1 MRSPSQNII
10 AAWLQQQCEVLD
22 GPIRAVVLL
31 ATVTEGSFQLAAQW
45 PQTGAATP
53 ALISAATHAIRLKRP
68 LLFAPGAVPGA
79 ARQDGNIIVCPVLK
93 DDRVL
98 AVAAIEV
105 ECRTEQY
112 QQAAHE
118 TLRTNVATLMLLLRP
133 ETAAL
138 DDDAP
143 EVLDLVATCVKEGAF
158 DSASRAV
165 LSRFA
170 AVAGLSQASLGMMR
184 KGRIGIQ
191 AVSDRSSVEASR
203 DVNANIEAAM
213 QEATELDQTIVVST
227 ADEVSD
233 TNAVQN
239 HSRLENSDGAAI
251 CTIPI
256 CRDGEPVGAFL
267 MEHDDPHHF
276 DAPRVAFCEAVV
288 ALTGALLHDK
298 FLHDRSFAEKF
309 FAGAARLRRDFVH
322 GDKRWRAAAALLLA
336 GMLTIPF
343 LLDGHYRVTAD
354 ATLEGAVQRVVA
366 APVAGYVLEASARP
380 GDLVAAGDLLARLDD
395 RDLKLESV
403 RLSSERNRLE
413 REYRS
418 AIATHDSP
426 KVAIVKAQIDRATA
440 ELELTEQ
447 RLERVRIVSPMDG
460 VVVNGD
466 LSQQLGAPLEKG
478 QVMFEIASL
487 AEYRVMLEVDERE
500 IAPLKAGQSGQLA
513 LVGLPGRTLPF
524 AVERITPI
532 STQADGRNFFL
543 VEARLQETPEALR
556 PGMEGVAKI
565 SIGDRR
571 LAWIWAHE
579 LTDWLALQAWLWL
592 G

>member
-1 MRSPSQNII
+1 
-10 AAWLQQQCEVLD
+10 
-22 GPIRAVVLL
+22 
-31 ATVTEGSFQLAAQW
+31 
-45 PQTGAATP
+45 
-53 ALISAATHAIRLKRP
+53 
-68 LLFAPGAVPGA
+68 
-79 ARQDGNIIVCPVLK
+79 
-93 DDRVL
+93 
-98 AVAAIEV
+98 
-105 ECRTEQY
+105 
-112 QQAAHE
+112 
-118 TLRTNVATLMLLLRP
+118 
-133 ETAAL
+133 
-138 DDDAP
+138 
-143 EVLDLVATCVKEGAF
+143 
-158 DSASRAV
+158 
-165 LSRFA
+165 
-170 AVAGLSQASLGMMR
+170 
-184 KGRIGIQ
+184 
-191 AVSDRSSVEASR
+191 
-203 DVNANIEAAM
+203 
-213 QEATELDQTIVVST
+213 
-227 ADEVSD
+227 
-233 TNAVQN
+233 
-239 HSRLENSDGAAI
+239 
-251 CTIPI
+251 
-256 CRDGEPVGAFL
+256 
-267 MEHDDPHHF
+267 
-276 DAPRVAFCEAVV
+276 
-288 ALTGALLHDK
+288 
-298 FLHDRSFAEKF
+298 
-309 FAGAARLRRDFVH
+309 VH

-395 RDLKLESV
+395 RDLELESV

-418 AIATHDSP
+418 AIAAHDSP
-426 KVAIVKAQIDRATA
+426 QVAIVKAQIDRATA

-447 RLERVRIVSPMDG
+447 RLKRVRIVSPMNG

-466 LSQQLGAPLEKG
+466 FSQQLGAPLEKG